1 MSSDFPP
8 STHFSSKQK
17 AKPPLGSPKTHQPY
31 GKTRGIPQSQALPAC
46 IKEDLSTQH
55 TDSVAGMAG
64 GHLHDV
70 TLGHDVPGTAAACEG
85 SCCLAL

>member
-1 MSSDFPP
+1 M
-8 STHFSSKQK
+8 
-17 AKPPLGSPKTHQPY
+17 PLGFPQNPSALQKTM
-31 GKTRGIPQSQALPAC
+31 GIPQSQVLPAC
-46 IKEDLSTQH
+46 IEEDLGTQH
-55 TDSVAGMAG
+55 ADAVAGMAG